1 MPVCLADFG
10 GAGFEG
16 SGRLSR
22 KVCVPEAIGEAP
34 EIQGPKVELSVKTLK
49 KLKRL
54 LRSVSGNR
62 MSRDLG

>member
-34 EIQGPKVELSVKTLK
+34 EIQGPKVELSA
-49 KLKRL
+49 KR
-54 LRSVSGNR
+54 
-62 MSRDLG
+62 